1 MGEDQPNA
9 QLLEEFTQ
17 TIKICDAGIELGGSA
32 TPQNNTAEQWKQTL
46 KNIVNSV
53 VVLKVVSL
61 LDFYYFF
68 LPPPLSFHFSITCLQ
83 TQTRAFDTEAAGSSY
98 ATGFIVDKTLGL
110 ILTNRHVVTP
120 SPIVAEAVFQN
131 REEVPVHP
139 LYYDPIHDFGF
150 FRFDPKIL
158 KFMTV
163 EEVPLAPEAA
173 AVGLDIRV
181 VGNDSGEKISI
192 LSGTLARLDRDAP
205 HYSRKGFN
213 DFNTFYLQ
221 AASGTKGGSSGSPVV
236 DIRGRAVALN
246 AGGKNKAAS
255 AYYLPLTRVVR
266 ALDILRSS
274 CSHIV
279 SSSVSSSTSILSSS
293 SHPRIKWHA
302 PHVPRGDLQAT
313 FTFKGYDEVQ
323 RLGLR
328 SETEAKVR
336 AAQAQSNDSGLE
348 GHTNGML
355 VVDSIVPGGPSDG
368 FLEPGDILVKID
380 GQYISDFLTME
391 ELLDNKIATETTNQ
405 TKDEISKKAK
415 DIKTDAPPPAPAT
428 VSTATVCV
436 EVERGGNPL
445 QATLHIQDLHAVTP
459 SRFLDIGGGSLH
471 NLSYQQARNFRTKV
485 HQVYVA
491 EPGYLLGKAGCPKH
505 SIITAVAGQ
514 STFHLDDFIEIILKL
529 DHGQRVP
536 LEYFTFDERNRK
548 KQTILHVDWVWYST
562 PREWVRDNA
571 QGVWHATVLWPES
584 LKGNEGVATNDD
596 GTLSC
601 TCTGGGVGDLNE
613 KVIKINSSNFSLPG
627 SPKALTSPCIQS
639 SCAERPPRPP
649 ISSTLLTTKPHHH
662 HHHHHQQQPSSPL
675 PLSIPRQHSV
685 PEVATSHELEKCQAG
700 VTGQGE
706 DGRLFVENQDQIE
719 GEKQVFADLS
729 PQGLDTRNNQTLNPN
744 DDEEEVDEIWRRK
757 LEERLRAAMVAVDVE
772 IPLVGLIDGVH
783 SRGFSGTG
791 IIVHFS
797 KSLGLVLVDRNT
809 ISIGLGDIMLSLGAY
824 PAEIPARIR
833 FLHPLHN
840 FALLSFDPRELSP
853 AAAAAITAAE
863 LKPSPP
869 LRRGESVEL
878 VSLSKSLRILHRS
891 SVVTNP
897 AMAVSISQADVPRFR
912 AVHEEVIKLDQDFG
926 AIYSGVLSTRTGGIR
941 ALWGSYSEQVDKE
954 DTEWTAGLATA
965 VFQPWI
971 EALISNVTSGK
982 GDSLVSPIPPSMPTS
997 SSIFDS
1003 DRTIYDIPIGFPPFV
1018 RVLNAELEPL
1028 LLSKAAQ
1035 FGLPSEWIS
1044 SLMALDK
1051 ERRQVLRVRS
1061 TVAASHAKEVLQD
1074 GDMVLA
1080 VHGQPVSCFNHVEK
1094 IIIDLGEGSSVVSTN
1109 IEAAVTK
1116 IRNGANKNK
1125 IKPMALPLTIF
1136 RGGEISNVSVNLGV
1150 EDGLGTDRL
1159 VHWAGAQLQAPH
1171 RAVLE
1176 CGFVPKEAS
1185 GVYISRWHHGSPA
1198 HRFGLYALHWVTE
1211 VNGEKVQDLDAFL
1224 VAVAKLNDG
1233 DAVRLKVQHYET
1245 MRVKVMTLK
1254 IDLRYWPTWELRL
1267 DATRGEWH
1275 RVEVKHGDINGE

>member
-1 MGEDQPNA
+1 M
-9 QLLEEFTQ
+9 
-17 TIKICDAGIELGGSA
+17 
-32 TPQNNTAEQWKQTL
+32 TA
-46 KNIVNSV
+46 
-53 VVLKVVSL
+53 
-61 LDFYYFF
+61 
-68 LPPPLSFHFSITCLQ
+68 
-83 TQTRAFDTEAAGSSY
+83 
-98 ATGFIVDKTLGL
+98 
-110 ILTNRHVVTP
+110 
-120 SPIVAEAVFQN
+120 
-131 REEVPVHP
+131 
-139 LYYDPIHDFGF
+139 
-150 FRFDPKIL
+150 
-158 KFMTV
+158 
-163 EEVPLAPEAA
+163 EEVPLAPGAA

-236 DIRGRAVALN
+236 DIQGRAVALN

-255 AYYLPLTRVVR
+255 AYYLPLNRVVR
-266 ALDILRSS
+266 ALDILRS
-274 CSHIV
+274 C
-279 SSSVSSSTSILSSS
+279 STSVLSSS
-293 SHPRIKWHA
+293 SLPRIQWQA
-302 PHVPRGDLQAT
+302 PRVPRGDLQAT
-313 FTFKGYDEVQ
+313 FVFKGYDEVQ

-328 SETEAKVR
+328 SETEAQVR
-336 AAQAQSNDSGLE
+336 AAQAQSNISGIE

-355 VVDSIVPGGPSDG
+355 VADSIVPGGPSDG
-368 FLEPGDILVKID
+368 FLEPGDILIRID
-380 GQYISDFLTME
+380 GQYVSDFLTME
-391 ELLDNKIATETTNQ
+391 ELLDNKIARETAAT
-405 TKDEISKKAK
+405 T
-415 DIKTDAPPPAPAT
+415 APAAAPAA
-428 VSTATVCV
+428 VPKATVCV

-471 NLSYQQARNFRTKV
+471 NLSYQQARNFRTRV

-491 EPGYLLGKAGCPKH
+491 EPAYLLGKAGCPKH
-505 SIITAVAGQ
+505 CIITAVAGQ
-514 STFHLDDFIEIILKL
+514 STSNLNDFIEIILKL
-529 DHGQRVP
+529 VHGERVP

-548 KQTILHVDWVWYST
+548 KQSILHVDWVWYST
-562 PREWVRDNA
+562 PKEWLRDNA
-571 QGVWHATVLWPES
+571 EGVWHATALWPES
-584 LKGNEGVATNDD
+584 LKENEGFSTGD
-596 GTLSC
+596 GTAE
-601 TCTGGGVGDLNE
+601 GVGKDE
-613 KVIKINSSNFSLPG
+613 KTISSPTSSSPG
-627 SPKALTSPCIQS
+627 SPKAAIASPCIQS
-639 SCAERPPRPP
+639 SCAGRPPRPP
-649 ISSTLLTTKPHHH
+649 AASISLTKPQAP
-662 HHHHHQQQPSSPL
+662 QQQQQNSSAL

-685 PEVATSHELEKCQAG
+685 PEVATSHKLERCQAG

-706 DGRLFVENQDQIE
+706 DGRFLVANQDRP
-719 GEKQVFADLS
+719 EKEKDIFANVS
-729 PQGLDTRNNQTLNPN
+729 RQGLDANNNG
-744 DDEEEVDEIWRRK
+744 EEEDEVWRTQ
-757 LEERLRAAMVAVDVE
+757 LEQRLRAAMVAVDVE

-783 SRGFSGTG
+783 SRAFNGTG

-797 KSLGLVLVDRNT
+797 KNLGLVLVDRNT
-809 ISIGLGDIMLSLGAY
+809 VSIGLGDIMLSLGAY

-840 FALLSFDPRELSP
+840 FALLSFDPTELSP
-853 AAAAAITAAE
+853 AAAAAIAAAD

-897 AMAVSISQADVPRFR
+897 AMAVDISQADVPRFR

-926 AIYSGVLSTRTGGIR
+926 IMYSGVLSTRNGGIR
-941 ALWGSYSEQVDKE
+941 ALWGSYSEQLDKE
-954 DTEWTAGLATA
+954 DTEWTAGLSTA

-971 EALISNVTSGK
+971 EALISNLTSEQDG
-982 GDSLVSPIPPSMPTS
+982 SLVSSIPPSISASCISDTTRNVSSMPV
-997 SSIFDS
+997 
-1003 DRTIYDIPIGFPPFV
+1003 GFPPFV

-1044 SLMALDK
+1044 CLMALDK

-1061 TVAASHAKEVLQD
+1061 TVAASHAKEVLHD

-1080 VHGQPVSCFNHVEK
+1080 VNGKPVSCFGHVEK
-1094 IIIDLGEGSSVVSTN
+1094 LIADMGKNSDGTKVD
-1109 IEAAVTK
+1109 AAGTK
-1116 IRNGANKNK
+1116 IQNGENTNKV
-1125 IKPMALPLTIF
+1125 KPMPLPLTIF
-1136 RGGEISNVSVNLGV
+1136 RNGAVSDVSVNLGV

-1198 HRFGLYALHWVTE
+1198 HRFGLYALHWITE

-1224 VAVAKLNDG
+1224 AAVAKLKDG

-1245 MRVKVMTLK
+1245 MRIKVMTLK
-1254 IDLRYWPTWELRL
+1254 VDLRYWPTWELRL
-1267 DATRGEWH
+1267 DAARGEW
-1275 RVEVKHGDINGE
+1275 RRIEVKQGDGD

>member
-9 QLLEEFTQ
+9 LLLEELTQ
-17 TIKICDAGIELGGSA
+17 TIEICDGDAGIELRGSA
-32 TPQNNTAEQWKQTL
+32 TPQNNTAEQWAQTL
-46 KNIVNSV
+46 KSIVNSV
-53 VVLKVVSL
+53 VVLKV
-61 LDFYYFF
+61 
-68 LPPPLSFHFSITCLQ
+68 

-98 ATGFIVDKTLGL
+98 ATGFVVDKTLGL

-150 FRFDPKIL
+150 FRFDPNSL
-158 KFMTV
+158 KFMTA

-236 DIRGRAVALN
+236 DIQGRAVALN

-255 AYYLPLTRVVR
+255 AYYLPLNRVVR

-274 CSHIV
+274 CSHIP
-279 SSSVSSSTSILSSS
+279 SPNCSSSTTSSLPSSS
-293 SHPRIKWHA
+293 LPIIKWQA
-302 PHVPRGDLQAT
+302 PVIPRGDLQAT
-313 FTFKGYDEVQ
+313 FIFKGYDEVH

-328 SETEAKVR
+328 SETEAQVR
-336 AAQAQSNDSGLE
+336 AAQAQTNHSVVG

-355 VVDSIVPGGPSDG
+355 VLDSIVPGGPSDG

-380 GQYISDFLTME
+380 GQFLE
-391 ELLDNKIATETTNQ
+391 
-405 TKDEISKKAK
+405 
-415 DIKTDAPPPAPAT
+415 
-428 VSTATVCV
+428 
-436 EVERGGNPL
+436 
-445 QATLHIQDLHAVTP
+445 
-459 SRFLDIGGGSLH
+459 IGGGVVH
-471 NLSYQQARNFRTKV
+471 NLSYQQARNFRTPV
-485 HQVYVA
+485 DQVYVA

-505 SIITAVAGQ
+505 CIITAVAGQ
-514 STFHLDDFIEIILKL
+514 STAKLNDFMEIILKL
-529 DHGQRVP
+529 NHGQRVP
-536 LEYFTFDERNRK
+536 LEYFTFDERNRRK
-548 KQTILHVDWVWYST
+548 LTILHVDWVWYSM
-562 PREWVRDNA
+562 PSEWVRDNA
-571 QGVWHATVLWPES
+571 EGVWHATTLWPES
-584 LKGNEGVATNDD
+584 LKQKEGFTTSN
-596 GTLSC
+596 GGG
-601 TCTGGGVGDLNE
+601 GGGVGANE
-613 KVIKINSSNFSLPG
+613 NTNLIKSSTSSLPSSSKG
-627 SPKALTSPCIQS
+627 IASPCIQS
-639 SCAERPPRPP
+639 SCAGRPPHPP
-649 ISSTLLTTKPHHH
+649 PSTSLTKPQTPGRQQR
-662 HHHHHQQQPSSPL
+662 QQQQQQQHSSSL
-675 PLSIPRQHSV
+675 PLSIPRVHSV
-685 PEVATSHELEKCQAG
+685 PDVATSHELEKCQAG

-706 DGRLFVENQDQIE
+706 DGRLLVVDQGKTE
-719 GEKQVFADLS
+719 GEKEVGADVS
-729 PQGLDTRNNQTLNPN
+729 PQGLGIGN
-744 DDEEEVDEIWRRK
+744 DEEVGEVWRTQ

-772 IPLVGLIDGVH
+772 IPLVGLTDGVH
-783 SRGFSGTG
+783 SRSFSGTG

-797 KSLGLVLVDRNT
+797 KILGLVVVDRNT
-809 ISIGLGDIMLSLGAY
+809 VSIGLGDIMLSLGAY
-824 PAEIPARIR
+824 PAEIPARVR

-840 FALLSFDPRELSP
+840 FALLSFNPTELSSE
-853 AAAAAITAAE
+853 ATAAVAAVE

-891 SVVTNP
+891 SVVTSP
-897 AMAVSISQADVPRFR
+897 AMAVSISRADVPRFR

-926 AIYSGVLSTRTGGIR
+926 INYSGVLSDRNGSIR

-954 DTEWTAGLATA
+954 DTEWTAGLPTA

-971 EALISNVTSGK
+971 EALISNLCSIDGSFLPSSSYTP
-982 GDSLVSPIPPSMPTS
+982 SLPPS
-997 SSIFDS
+997 SSIS
-1003 DRTIYDIPIGFPPFV
+1003 ETNGSINGIPVGFPPPV

-1035 FGLPSEWIS
+1035 FGLPPEWIS
-1044 SLMALDK
+1044 LLMALDK

-1080 VHGQPVSCFNHVEK
+1080 VNGQPVSCFGHVEK
-1094 IIIDLGEGSSVVSTN
+1094 LISDLGKKSDRTCADTEIDIK
-1109 IEAAVTK
+1109 IENSEDNDK
-1116 IRNGANKNK
+1116 R
-1125 IKPMALPLTIF
+1125 KPLPLPLTIF
-1136 RGGEISNVSVNLGV
+1136 RGGEVINVAVNLGV

-1198 HRFGLYALHWVTE
+1198 HRFGLYALHWITE
-1211 VNGEKVQDLDAFL
+1211 VNGEKVKDLDAFL
-1224 VAVAKLNDG
+1224 AAVAKLHDG

-1245 MRVKVMTLK
+1245 MRIKVMTLK

-1267 DATRGEWH
+1267 DAARGEWH
-1275 RVEVKHGDINGE
+1275 RVEVKKEGDDN